1 MSFGTGPFGTFGA
14 GLPLSAS
21 TDSRGTI
28 VSSRLIDRTG
38 TLVQSGDDAGSF
50 AGMTDTQQRVFIL
63 CAYVREPVKQTGDF
77 VSTMKTRIRDAL
89 LPLTKKP
96 SPVIKIEDIQVEQ
109 SPTGTKKLIRYRDL
123 LNGESYEAEV

>member
-1 MSFGTGPFGTFGA
+1 MSYGTGPFGTFGA

-21 TDSRGTI
+21 VTSRGTI

-38 TLVQSGDDAGSF
+38 TLVQNGDDAGSF

-63 CAYVREPVKQTGDF
+63 CAFVKEPIKQTGDF
-77 VSTMKTRIRDAL
+77 ETVMKARIRTAL
-89 LPLTKKP
+89 APLTTGP
-96 SPVIKIEDIQVEQ
+96 SPVVKVTDIRVEQ
-109 SPTGTKKLIRYRDL
+109 SPTGTKKLVRYRDL